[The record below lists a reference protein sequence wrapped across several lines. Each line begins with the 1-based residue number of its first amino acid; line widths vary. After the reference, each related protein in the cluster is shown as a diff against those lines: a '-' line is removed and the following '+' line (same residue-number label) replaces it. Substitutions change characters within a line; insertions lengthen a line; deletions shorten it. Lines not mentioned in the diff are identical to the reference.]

1 MMPGEFFNL
10 GARGSSMR
18 YSISGDFYR
27 VTRITGPGHNLL
39 GLSFA
44 ETEPETVALERLGPA
59 PEQSID
65 EGSLTRAVLSGVEAA
80 NAALGTAYHVAR
92 IQYVGTDTPS
102 PEPYASLAR
111 CIVERIAAGGP
122 YDRE

>member
-1 MMPGEFFNL
+1 
-10 GARGSSMR
+10 MR

-27 VTRITGPGHNLL
+27 VMRITGPRHNLL

-80 NAALGTAYHVAR
+80 NAAWAR
-92 IQYVGTDTPS
+92 LTTSCASNTLEQTHRHPNRTP
-102 PEPYASLAR
+102 ASQGALWS
-111 CIVERIAAGGP
+111 RIAAGGP
-122 YDRE
+122 YDRD